1 MVEEAPLV
9 AAVVV
14 SLGFVEMAIVEPPD
28 ALVVVTSPPIDDV
41 ANPLVV
47 LGAPVVVASYHDDI
61 YHKFQLN

>member
-14 SLGFVEMAIVEPPD
+14 SLGFVEMVIVEPPD

-41 ANPLVV
+41 ADPLVV